1 MPEPKEGV
9 TTSMENRLLTT
20 REAAT
25 EFRVHPTTI
34 RRWVAGG
41 LLKAV
46 PTPGRHGRYRESDI
60 KAAMQ
65 TDADQPAPT
74 QESTAP
80 QKASP
85 SGADTPDGL

>member
-1 MPEPKEGV
+1 V
-9 TTSMENRLLTT
+9 ENRLLTT
-20 REAAT
+20 REAAK

-60 KAAMQ
+60 QAAMRQ
-65 TDADQPAPT
+65 DADDQPSPAAVSTPT
-74 QESTAP
+74 SERT
-80 QKASP
+80 
-85 SGADTPDGL
+85 TP

>member
-1 MPEPKEGV
+1 MKD
-9 TTSMENRLLTT
+9 RLVTT

-34 RRWVAGG
+34 RRWVAAG
-41 LLKAV
+41 LLRAV

-65 TDADQPAPT
+65 ADADEPSPT
-74 QESTAP
+74 TEAATAP
-80 QKASP
+80 DAVSP
-85 SGADTPDGL
+85 NPQEGMPS

>member
-1 MPEPKEGV
+1 
-9 TTSMENRLLTT
+9 MENRLLTT

-65 TDADQPAPT
+65 TDADAQPGPATTEAVTGLDAVTTSP
-74 QESTAP
+74 ERTAP
-80 QKASP
+80 
-85 SGADTPDGL
+85 